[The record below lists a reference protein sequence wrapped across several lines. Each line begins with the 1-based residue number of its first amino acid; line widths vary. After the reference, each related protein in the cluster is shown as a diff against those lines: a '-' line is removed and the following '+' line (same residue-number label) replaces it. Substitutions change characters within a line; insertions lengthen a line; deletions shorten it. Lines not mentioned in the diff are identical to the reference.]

1 MWGIIHPPSPDKT
14 QCKYVFS
21 WGEKHCPPPN
31 YWVFGPQHR
40 FRCKTTMLSSKSPD
54 HHVRSGVSG
63 PPAVAVHGV
72 APAAGLRYFPYGQN
86 MQSIWRPKQKNP
98 LQYLVYDPKHLFR
111 LIQDQ
116 VNIADS
122 VIIFLINLWSVRV
135 GLGLYGPRGSRGKP
149 TRLGLQGPRRPRG
162 RPTGSQRVKG

>member
-1 MWGIIHPPSPDKT
+1 MWEIRNSNQVPC

-31 YWVFGPQHR
+31 YWVIGPQHR

-135 GLGLYGPRGSRGKP
+135 GLYGPRGSRSRP
-149 TRLGLQGPRRPRG
+149 TRFHGSKI
-162 RPTGSQRVKG
+162 RPTGFQRAKG